1 MGSCRKRKQSGV
13 TPAASSSSSLQDV
26 LVPFRE
32 RIAAET
38 STFSIQVPRQYA
50 PNRLF
55 YFSRLFLQPNLFN
68 VEAKELKLE
77 ANVEDQLAAAAA
89 DYNFEVS
96 LTAQFPNVKAFFPNA
111 YNNKLPAT
119 DTFITSVNQYFDSQ
133 KPEFALQ
140 CPFFFDWVDLN
151 NAGDHDYKTYARFT
165 SMIFYNEPY
174 DMAKHAGNLPQS
186 VAGNLLL

>member
-1 MGSCRKRKQSGV
+1 MGSCRKRKASGV
-13 TPAASSSSSLQDV
+13 TPASSSSSSLQDV

-77 ANVEDQLAAAAA
+77 ANAEDLVAAAA

-140 CPFFFDWVDLN
+140 CPFFFSTGW
-151 NAGDHDYKTYARFT
+151 T
-165 SMIFYNEPY
+165 STMRRTTITKLML
-174 DMAKHAGNLPQS
+174 DSLA
-186 VAGNLLL
+186 

>member
-1 MGSCRKRKQSGV
+1 MGSCRKRKASGV
-13 TPAASSSSSLQDV
+13 TPASSSSSSLQDV

-77 ANVEDQLAAAAA
+77 ANAEDQLAAA

-119 DTFITSVNQYFDSQ
+119 DTFITSVNNYFDSQ
-133 KPEFALQ
+133 KPSLP
-140 CPFFFDWVDLN
+140 CSVPFFSTGW
-151 NAGDHDYKTYARFT
+151 T
-165 SMIFYNEPY
+165 STIRRTTITKLMPNSL
-174 DMAKHAGNLPQS
+174 A
-186 VAGNLLL
+186 